1 MQVMS
6 NMSRLPF
13 DIQAKI
19 EQKFKNGND
28 PEQQKENQFR
38 NKVKQFMASTEM
50 NAKALE
56 DIKA

>member
-19 EQKFKNGND
+19 EQKFKNGD